1 MAGNETEDEIF
12 TEPEEVIEG
21 DTDNDES
28 FDLDGG
34 SDEDVDKLFEEA
46 AEEGDEDEGEDPI
59 DEDEE
64 GTEEPEE
71 GGDDSATENDAP
83 KETEQKADE
92 TSSATTEADALLAAE
107 TAKRVAL
114 ETQVKKTLETLGI
127 KTEGSALEAL
137 ERAAAEAE
145 DISIEEYR
153 KKVREENEIAAAK
166 EQIRR
171 QKFEALC
178 ANDLAELKKS
188 YSGVLD
194 KKHIRDCFKT
204 FDDFAKFGRLR
215 DAGIDAKDAYLAVN
229 GDEVIAAQKNAAK
242 MRASDNKEHLKSSIP
257 KNSASGAVGLSKQTM
272 AYWRELFPELSDS
285 EIRALYKKTEIK

>member
-1 MAGNETEDEIF
+1 MAGNETEEEIL
-12 TEPEEVIEG
+12 TETEETIEG

-34 SDEDVDKLFEEA
+34 SDEDVDKLFEDA
-46 AEEGDEDEGEDPI
+46 AKDEEEDLI

-64 GTEEPEE
+64 GAEEPEN
-71 GGDDSATENDAP
+71 GGDGSEEGTEP
-83 KETEQKADE
+83 QQETEQKLAESDP
-92 TSSATTEADALLAAE
+92 AEAEINASLAAE

-114 ETQVKKTLETLGI
+114 EAQVKKTLEALGI
-127 KTEGSALEAL
+127 KTEGDVVEAL

-145 DISIEEYR
+145 DIPLEEYR
-153 KKVREENEIAAAK
+153 KKAREESEIAAAK

-171 QKFEALC
+171 QKFEALA

-215 DAGIDAKDAYLAVN
+215 DAGINAKDAYLAVN
-229 GDEVIAAQKNAAK
+229 GDEVIAAQRNAAK
-242 MRASDNKEHLKSSIP
+242 TRATDNKGHLKSSIP
-257 KNSASGAVGLSKQTM
+257 MNSVPDAVGLSKQTM
-272 AYWRELFPELSDS
+272 ATWRELFPELTDS
-285 EIRALYKKTEIK
+285 EIRALYKQTEIK